1 MKPRNHF
8 KFLSLSLI
16 LTLAVGLYNCKPTP
30 SEPEIPKFEED
41 FKGVKLPDVTVTK
54 PAATTVT
61 PAAIQTSAAVSSL
74 TSGVSAGPSS
84 PAVVTATTDM
94 QKIVSTTE
102 AASIA
107 AAFTPTV
114 VSNLQ
119 TTGTLPADLSI
130 KVNAI
135 ASNPAFAAYLPKV
148 TLPSV
153 DGKPV
158 TGAVKESTFDKNQ
171 PLITFPNYSVAA
183 ITSPCTD
190 AAQAAYNTA
199 KGTLDAA
206 RATQVSTVTTAYNT
220 AVTEANASG
229 ASCSSSIPGK
239 YTTLRTNATTQLT
252 TDLAALAAA
261 KDVLGETNYNLIV
274 VLYYVAYANTIS
286 SLANLQA
293 AELNACAT
301 LVTSSIAKAAAA
313 RDADLAGITN
323 NYNTQLASLNTIL
336 TAGFQKCHDQGQG

>member
-41 FKGVKLPDVTVTK
+41 FKGVKLPDVTPTTPK
-54 PAATTVT
+54 AATTT
-61 PAAIQTSAAVSSL
+61 AASIQTSTAVSSVA
-74 TSGVSAGPSS
+74 TAAAAGPSA
-84 PAVVTATTDM
+84 PAIVSATTNM

-102 AASIA
+102 AAELV
-107 AAFTPTV
+107 AAFTPAV
-114 VSNLQ
+114 ISNLQ
-119 TTGTLPADLSI
+119 TTGALPADLSI

-148 TLPSV
+148 TLPTV
-153 DGKPV
+153 DGKVV

-190 AAQAAYNTA
+190 AAQAAYNTKKA
-199 KGTLDAA
+199 EIDAA
-206 RATQVSTVTTAYNT
+206 RATQVASVTNTYTA
-220 AVTEANASG
+220 AVTAANASG
-229 ASCSSSIPGK
+229 ASCSSAIPGK
-239 YTTLRTNATTQLT
+239 YATLKTGAATELNAG
-252 TDLAALAAA
+252 LAALLSA
-261 KDVLGETNYNLIV
+261 KAILGEGNYNLLV
-274 VLYYVAYANTIS
+274 LLYYSAYVTNLNALS
-286 SLANLQA
+286 NLQT

-301 LVTSSIAKAAAA
+301 LVTASIANAAAA
-313 RDADLAGITN
+313 RDADLANITV
-323 NYNTQLASLNTIL
+323 NYNSQMSTLQSIL